1 MLQSLIVLSNLAKIN
16 RLRTLKQSK
25 SWLNTEQLTSV
36 LMELRAPSLNIS
48 PAIDSAFIWSP
59 RLIGWALTQQR
70 SQPRTC
76 DNVSDNEE
84 TDVVWLVSGIVL
96 RAAKPATN
104 CDMSPTIHD
113 HLSLRP
119 HHPFF
124 INLSSHTR
132 VWLLFFTIILCWSV
146 SVNNELAHWEQC
158 SKSKSHKGIFK
169 HFWCKQLF
177 QHFLSVFSLTFIH
190 KT

>member
-1 MLQSLIVLSNLAKIN
+1 MLSNPAKIN

-70 SQPRTC
+70 NQPRTC

-124 INLSSHTR
+124 INLSSHTKDHVYR
-132 VWLLFFTIILCWSV
+132 MVIVEVQQYLTKPNHCIWPIRTHYTFV
-146 SVNNELAHWEQC
+146 STNETVC
-158 SKSKSHKGIFK
+158 S
-169 HFWCKQLF
+169 
-177 QHFLSVFSLTFIH
+177 
-190 KT
+190 